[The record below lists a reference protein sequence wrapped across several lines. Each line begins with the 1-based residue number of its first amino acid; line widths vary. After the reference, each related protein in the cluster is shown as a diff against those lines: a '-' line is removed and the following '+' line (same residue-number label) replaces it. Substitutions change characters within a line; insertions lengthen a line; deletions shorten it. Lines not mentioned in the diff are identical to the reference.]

1 MTKEQKAHV
10 EATLI
15 QRIDDLARDRSRESD
30 EAIAA
35 LTRELIVLHD
45 VKFDKPVIA
54 PHIRAAEK
62 YAVEKAL
69 EDAAKRVIASSS
81 SVVPPTVPLSS
92 YDGLTPEEA
101 QSMLADV
108 EAAKEKKSYT
118 PVFVGASGVTYIG
131 GVKLEAVKTIVGF
144 SENGVHEVR
153 IAFDTDKATNH
164 YRPKKE
170 GLFE

>member
-10 EATLI
+10 EAVLI
-15 QRIDDLARDRSRESD
+15 QRIDDLARDRSCKSD
-30 EAIAA
+30 EVIAA

-54 PHIRAAEK
+54 PHIRAVEK
-62 YAVEKAL
+62 YAVEKAV
-69 EDAAKRVIASSS
+69 EDAAKKVLSSSS

-92 YDGLTPEEA
+92 YDGLTPREA

-108 EAAKEKKSYT
+108 EEAKEKKGYT

-131 GVKLEAVKTIVGF
+131 GVKVEGVIEIQGLFER
-144 SENGVHEVR
+144 GVHKVQ
-153 IAFDTDKATNH
+153 IVFDTDKTTNN

-170 GLFE
+170 GLFK